1 MRDSI
6 IAVGRRVLEVEGQAL
21 LDLADVLKVSFTES
35 VELILRASGHVVVCG
50 IGKSGIVGQK
60 ISATLASTGTPSFFL
75 HPAEAFHG
83 DLGRVRSDDVMLL
96 LSNSGETE
104 EVSKLVPF
112 FKVAG
117 CSIISITAKDSST
130 LAQSA
135 DVHIRVSVS
144 KEACAL
150 NLAPTS
156 STTAVMAIGDA
167 LAVALMEA
175 RGFEPEDFAR
185 FHPGGALGRR
195 LLSKVD
201 DFMIPAG
208 EYPEVSPADGILEVI
223 GAMSLARC
231 NMCVVGS
238 SGLITDGD
246 IRRAIERNAS
256 NVTDLRASDVM
267 TERPLSIQQG
277 SRMDD
282 ALSLMESASVTGL
295 LVVSGDK
302 LVGIIQK

>member
-1 MRDSI
+1 MRNSI
-6 IAVGRRVLEVEGQAL
+6 IDIGRRVLEAEGQAL
-21 LDLADVLKVSFTES
+21 LDLVDVLQVSFTES
-35 VELILRASGHVVVCG
+35 VELILRSSGHVVVCG

-83 DLGRVRSDDVMLL
+83 DLGRVTSDDVMLL

-112 FKVAG
+112 FKAAG

-167 LAVALMEA
+167 LAVALMET

-223 GAMSLARC
+223 RAMSLARC

-238 SGLITDGD
+238 SIDNGRY

-256 NVTDLRASDVM
+256 KVTDLRASDVM
-267 TERPLSIQQG
+267 TERPISIQQG

-282 ALSLMESASVTGL
+282 AYSLMESASVTGL